1 MRLKKRAEFYLI
13 TIILCLL
20 LCSCE
25 KGGADKSGIR
35 VYYLNRTDHALQ
47 EEKYKPKADHI
58 EQIIEELLAKLCIQP
73 TEMALKAP
81 ISEFK
86 LISSETAGSIVTLN
100 FSKEYYDVDA
110 VEEVLTRTAIV
121 NTMCSFS
128 EIDGVYFMV
137 DGEAF
142 HDADGVEPGIMEPD
156 QFIYNSNT
164 EMRNYER
171 VKLHLYFADKSGEKL
186 VDAFRNVVY
195 NSNMP
200 LERIV
205 LEQVIQ
211 GPNGSFAYP
220 AVNSE
225 TRVINVTVRDG
236 ICYANLS
243 SEFLTDSNGV
253 TPQTTIYSIVNSLC
267 ELSSVEAVQISVDGQ
282 TDIMF
287 RETISLTGNFR
298 MNPGIVEG
306 QPEKDSDN
314 K

>member
-1 MRLKKRAEFYLI
+1 MRFHLRTGVYLALLTITLLI
-13 TIILCLL
+13 TGC
-20 LCSCE
+20 
-25 KGGADKSGIR
+25 GGPKTDKSGIR
-35 VYYLNRTDHALQ
+35 IYYLNRTDHALQ
-47 EEKYKPKADHI
+47 EEKYKPKADHK

-156 QFIYNSNT
+156 QFIYNSYT

-171 VKLHLYFADKSGEKL
+171 VRLHLYFADKSGERL
-186 VDAFRNVVY
+186 LDAYRTVVY

-220 AVNSE
+220 TVNSG
-225 TRVINVTVRDG
+225 TKVLNVTVRDR

-243 SEFLTDSNGV
+243 SEFLDNPYEV
-253 TPQTTIYSIVNSLC
+253 TAQTAIYSVVNSLC
-267 ELSSVEAVQISVDGQ
+267 ELPSIDAVQISVEGH
-282 TDIMF
+282 TDTIF
-287 RETISLTGNFR
+287 RDTISLTGGFR
-298 MNPGIVEG
+298 MNTGIVES
-306 QPEKDSDN
+306 QQEEEREKE
-314 K
+314 